1 MDSQKIS
8 PKKTDNKF
16 YIKIP
21 VKPYVKRFMELNY
34 GNPISFHSS
43 PADYSLFRELLRD
56 SRRYDSKYPE
66 FLCTYSD
73 YVTVLL
79 SERDFYRHGWDLT
92 KTNIIR
98 FGTHFELKVKT
109 MMRSFVGVYH
119 GLGLP
124 IYVAINKFQERFYFD
139 EEVWPYQSIKKD
151 FYRNGTRS
159 NVDFDNVIFSKIEK
173 IVVTNLYRQGT
184 ISHTFLKDY
193 ENDK

>member
-1 MDSQKIS
+1 
-8 PKKTDNKF
+8 
-16 YIKIP
+16 
-21 VKPYVKRFMELNY
+21 MELNY

-43 PADYSLFRELLRD
+43 PADYSLLRELLRD

-98 FGTHFELKVKT
+98 FGSHFELKVKT